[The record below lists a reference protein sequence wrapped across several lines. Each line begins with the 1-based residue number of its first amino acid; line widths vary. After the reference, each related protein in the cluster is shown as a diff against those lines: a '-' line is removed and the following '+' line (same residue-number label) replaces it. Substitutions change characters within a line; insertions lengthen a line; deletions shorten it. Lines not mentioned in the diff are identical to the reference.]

1 MLLREL
7 IKVTVPDHVDYEKLQ
22 FAYDRIAMV
31 NQTINAQRAEHETFA
46 MIHNLRSKLKDSD
59 EPVDLSGIDALLM
72 DPTTKKPIRKYK
84 GYEGPGRMTT
94 STTDMSSDS
103 KKIIDIYAYVFKDML
118 FITYK
123 NKKQPE
129 LLILDFSKESPM
141 DVTLMPSTTSSVLPK
156 ESIHM
161 LVADD
166 RDGINHIYSLHFS
179 DHMGSTKVHESW
191 KNALEKTILKSQK
204 KKDMFREHKD
214 KKKKVV
220 QEKEENEMIRE
231 YRRIF
236 EVDRSVDTQTL
247 FIMDKYCPSE
257 ATKRQFGHDK
267 KVKQLTHNKSI
278 GKIGDVKQKEAEE
291 NLLRK
296 FLGQKGD
303 RKSVAED
310 KPKGYVSPYA
320 ETTEIKPLEEKPKGY
335 VSPYEEPAKT
345 TETVD
350 KEKPKGYVSPYDEQ
364 PSQLLAKSSDKN
376 VKKQDTG
383 HQIGDEVKKLF
394 GGVEKL
400 LHINDHKDSKKK
412 DEKKKEEKKEEKKK

>member
-1 MLLREL
+1 
-7 IKVTVPDHVDYEKLQ
+7 
-22 FAYDRIAMV
+22 
-31 NQTINAQRAEHETFA
+31 
-46 MIHNLRSKLKDSD
+46 
-59 EPVDLSGIDALLM
+59 
-72 DPTTKKPIRKYK
+72 
-84 GYEGPGRMTT
+84 
-94 STTDMSSDS
+94 
-103 KKIIDIYAYVFKDML
+103 
-118 FITYK
+118 
-123 NKKQPE
+123 
-129 LLILDFSKESPM
+129 
-141 DVTLMPSTTSSVLPK
+141 
-156 ESIHM
+156 
-161 LVADD
+161 
-166 RDGINHIYSLHFS
+166 
-179 DHMGSTKVHESW
+179 
-191 KNALEKTILKSQK
+191 
-204 KKDMFREHKD
+204 
-214 KKKKVV
+214 
-220 QEKEENEMIRE
+220 
-231 YRRIF
+231 
-236 EVDRSVDTQTL
+236 
-247 FIMDKYCPSE
+247 MDKYCPSE

-303 RKSVAED
+303 RKSVAEE

-364 PSQLLAKSSDKN
+364 PLQLLAKSSDKN